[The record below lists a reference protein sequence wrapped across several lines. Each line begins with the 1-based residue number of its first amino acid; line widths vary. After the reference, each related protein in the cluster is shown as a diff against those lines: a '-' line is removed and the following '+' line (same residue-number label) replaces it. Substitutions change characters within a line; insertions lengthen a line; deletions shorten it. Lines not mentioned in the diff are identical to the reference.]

1 MRLRT
6 TRHWQLLVPALLVST
21 LFVSAAS
28 SDAAKRVKP
37 FSKGGLSTAVE
48 VAQQYNTGELLIWQD
63 GETLRHERWM
73 TEPVRDI
80 ASIQKSVIAVLVGI
94 AVQKGLVDVET
105 PVSTYIGA
113 GWTEKN
119 AGEEPKILV
128 RHLLEMSSG
137 LSRRLTQQG
146 PPGTIWF
153 YNTPAYH
160 HLKLVLEA
168 TSGMSLNEL
177 TQAWLGEPLGWTLT
191 TWERRAPAQF
201 SPKGPRKEDVLAT
214 GLLSNAE
221 ELLSFGR
228 MILDRGQFNG
238 KTVIE
243 DDDYFHAMLTTT
255 QTLRASYGYLWWL
268 NDAPFEP
275 LRGRKTDNKG
285 RSKTQRAMVLQAPR
299 DLVAAKGSG
308 DQRLYVLPGKRAVI
322 IRLSKPGFNRAAGV
336 FDRPFWEA
344 LNR

>member
-6 TRHWQLLVPALLVST
+6 TLNWQLLTAGVLISAML
-21 LFVSAAS
+21 SAATS
-28 SDAAKRVKP
+28 ADAGKRIKP
-37 FSKGGLSTAVE
+37 FSKSGLNKAVE
-48 VAQQYNTGELLIWQD
+48 VSQRYNTGELLIWQD
-63 GETLRHERWM
+63 GKTLRHERWM
-73 TEPVRDI
+73 SEPVRDI

-94 AVQKGLVDVET
+94 AAQKGLVDLET
-105 PVSTYIGA
+105 PVNDYIGA

-160 HLKLVLEA
+160 HLKLVLESA
-168 TSGMSLNEL
+168 SGLSLNEL
-177 TQAWLGEPLGWTLT
+177 TQQWLGEPLGWTMS
-191 TWERRAPAQF
+191 TWERRPPAMF
-201 SPKGPRKEDVLAT
+201 NPKGPRKDEVLAT
-214 GLLSNAE
+214 GLVSNAT
-221 ELLSFGR
+221 ELLSFGQ

-238 KTVIE
+238 RTVIA

-285 RSKTQRAMVLQAPR
+285 RSKTQRAMILQAPR

-322 IRLSKPGFNRAAGV
+322 IRLSKPGFNRAAGA

-344 LNR
+344 LNP